1 MHKFKVVS
9 LFILLALL
17 LSASIGAVIAQGPPP
32 QDRSV
37 VSSYLEAQA
46 DSTLS
51 DEDKIKNVIDTYFRL
66 RYESQKLLEP
76 QDFSFLSDDGPK
88 TRNWA
93 QREQDKREI
102 ELYVA
107 STYRLNYVKY
117 EYFLDYDDIEVENE
131 VEATVRLRESHEV
144 VFEAIAPEVS
154 KLSGLEHVITLNKT
168 RKRWVIVS
176 DEYQDELTQ
185 LMANETKDEIIER
198 VRLNRETELQRAAE
212 FEITGKKG
220 RQATINSGAWHAY
233 NRAAAKT
240 YADTWWNDRNP
251 AWGNFDPPNGGGDCT
266 NYVSQVI
273 YAGAPQM
280 DDTGSYQWYYYSYQ
294 SRSPSWTDVGQLYT
308 YLVNNTW
315 TGPDGG
321 NSHMCNMDRGDVI
334 QLKSGSSWFHS
345 LVVVASY
352 YPNRCWDPSYI
363 WYNCHYYDRY
373 HYPLSYVSGYTKR
386 YIHIGGWRD

>member
-1 MHKFKVVS
+1 MDGFLEAWRVYQTQGDLEMRKLKFISAFV
-9 LFILLALL
+9 LLALL

-266 NYVSQVI
+266 NYFSQVI
-273 YAGAPQM
+273 YAGAPKWMTQAA
-280 DDTGSYQWYYYSYQ
+280 TNGTTTAIKVVHH
-294 SRSPSWTDVGQLYT
+294 RGQTWGNYT
-308 YLVNNTW
+308 PTSSTTPGLALMAGILTCAIW
-315 TGPDGG
+315 TGE
-321 NSHMCNMDRGDVI
+321 M
-334 QLKSGSSWFHS
+334 
-345 LVVVASY
+345 
-352 YPNRCWDPSYI
+352 
-363 WYNCHYYDRY
+363 
-373 HYPLSYVSGYTKR
+373 
-386 YIHIGGWRD
+386 